1 MLGIGHLSRLFNQS
15 QKYSLYDLLT
25 SLFVVFYTDGQN
37 HLNVQVVRELN
48 KGRKKSRLRSLM
60 MAFSA
65 DRAEPT
71 R

>member
-1 MLGIGHLSRLFNQS
+1 MLGIDHLSRLFNQS
-15 QKYSLYDLLT
+15 QKYPLYDLLT
-25 SLFVVFYTDGQN
+25 SLFIVFCTDGQN
-37 HLNVQVVRELN
+37 YLNVPVVQELN
-48 KGRKKSRLRSLM
+48 KGRKKGRLRSLM

>member
-15 QKYSLYDLLT
+15 RRYSLYDLLT

-48 KGRKKSRLRSLM
+48 RGRKKGRLRSLK

>member
-15 QKYSLYDLLT
+15 QRYSLYDLLT
-25 SLFVVFYTDGQN
+25 SVFVVFYTNGQN

-48 KGRKKSRLRSLM
+48 KGRKKGRLRSLM

>member
-1 MLGIGHLSRLFNQS
+1 MLGSPALQPPAPFALRASGCRVAKSFI
-15 QKYSLYDLLT
+15 
-25 SLFVVFYTDGQN
+25 VFCTDGQN

-48 KGRKKSRLRSLM
+48 KGRKKGRLRSLIV
-60 MAFSA
+60 AFSA

>member
-15 QKYSLYDLLT
+15 QRYSLHDLLT
-25 SLFVVFYTDGQN
+25 SLLLFFGQN

-48 KGRKKSRLRSLM
+48 KGRKKGRLRSLIV
-60 MAFSA
+60 AFSA
-65 DRAEPT
+65 DKAEPT

>member
-15 QKYSLYDLLT
+15 QRYSLYDLLT
-25 SLFVVFYTDGQN
+25 SLFVVFCTDGQN

-48 KGRKKSRLRSLM
+48 KGRKKGRLRSLM
-60 MAFSA
+60 VAFSA